1 MRYRKRT
8 RETESQD
15 TNEAEP
21 WGRASC
27 KTHGIPFRPSEESP
41 VHLFASEDQSPKAAP
56 DASQMRQPALLNL
69 PWWLHIA
76 TLFSRIQL

>member
-15 TNEAEP
+15 TNEAEL

-27 KTHGIPFRPSEESP
+27 TTPGIFFRPSEESP
-41 VHLFASEDQSPKAAP
+41 VRLLASEDQSPKAAP
-56 DASQMRQPALLNL
+56 DASRKRQPALLSL

-76 TLFSRIQL
+76 TFFSRIQL